1 MGWGFDRLRCLAG
14 WACLG
19 LGIVLGGSARA
30 HDVPPS
36 TVMLDLGS
44 RGIQVDMDVPLSEL
58 VAALGQPLP
67 QAPEVWLNAQRS
79 GLQRYF
85 EAHWGLQAP
94 DGRPYAVQL
103 TSMHLKAHDNPRWRS
118 QLGLQLRWMARPPEG
133 VATKMFSLD
142 YTAVIERVLNH
153 EALVYVR
160 RDLRNGLLGE
170 QPLLIGSAGF
180 GSTHVQVDAGA
191 GSWWQAGGLLFM
203 RGLHHIAEGTDHLLF
218 LLALLLCAP
227 LQARQGRWVAGKP
240 LRATVRSVAGLISAF
255 TLGHSLSLALAA
267 WGWVSL
273 PTAWVESMVA
283 ASILVSCSQA
293 WRPWLGP
300 HALGLASLLGAV
312 HGLAFAEALSG
323 LDFDGITLAV
333 SLLGFNLGIEAMQL
347 GVMAIT
353 LPLLLLA
360 SESRHATALRLG
372 LAGAAACCA
381 LGWLLER
388 ALGWPNPL
396 QGLLAHLA
404 PPPAWLAWALGLTSL
419 GCVGRQVRLARRR
432 RASRPQPGA
441 LQSKPG

>member
-1 MGWGFDRLRCLAG
+1 MGWGLYWLRCLAA

-19 LGIVLGGSARA
+19 LGAVLGGPAQA

-44 RGIQVDMDVPLSEL
+44 RGIQIDMDVPLSEL

-67 QAPEVWLNAQRS
+67 AVPEAWLHAQRV
-79 GLQRYF
+79 GLQQYF
-85 EAHWGLQAP
+85 EAHWGLRAP

-133 VATKMFSLD
+133 AVTTVFSLD
-142 YTAVIERVLNH
+142 YTAVIEHVLNH

-160 RDLRNGLLGE
+160 RDVRNGRLGE

-180 GSTHVQVDAGA
+180 GSTQVQVDAGA

-240 LRATVRSVAGLISAF
+240 LRATVRSVVGIISAF
-255 TLGHSLSLALAA
+255 TLGHSVSLALAA

-293 WRPWLGP
+293 WRPGLGP
-300 HALGLASLLGAV
+300 QALGLASLLGAV

-396 QGLLAHLA
+396 QGLVAHLA
-404 PPPAWLAWALGLTSL
+404 PPPAWLAWALGLASL
-419 GCVGRQVRLARRR
+419 GCVGRQVRLARRGGAR
-432 RASRPQPGA
+432 RPQPGA
-441 LQSKPG
+441 FQSKPG